1 VPSTRVLLT
10 AALIIVGAPLIWR
23 TIRGMLHGRF
33 AADVVAALAIL
44 TAIIL
49 GQPIPGLVVVLMLT
63 GGEALERYAEGRASR
78 AVRDLEAAAPRI
90 AHRLGDTVTDVP
102 VDVITAGD
110 RILIRPGEIVPC
122 DGVVTDGRSHLDTS
136 SLTGE
141 PVPVLAVADTVVLSG
156 SINQEGALTIR
167 VTAVAA
173 ESQYARIVE
182 LVRSAQAS
190 KAPIQRAAD
199 RAAVWF
205 TPTTLVVCALAWFL
219 SQDPGRIL
227 AVLVVATPCPLILA
241 TPVAIIGGINRA
253 AKHGIVMRNGG
264 ALEAL
269 SRVDTLVVDKTGTL
283 TIGRPDVDAVWAV
296 PALGRQ
302 ELLRLAGAIE
312 SHSGHLLAR
321 TLTEAALV
329 EVPALPAA
337 TGIVESAGRGVSGIT
352 DGKSVMVGSPSYISD
367 AYPGAALDLAALDH
381 GTGLQAWVAI
391 DGRGAGIVSYADRLR
406 PGLRQTLADLK
417 GQGIRDI
424 ILLSGDSQQNSDAVA
439 REIGLSDARGD
450 LLPEDKVL
458 AVQAL
463 QASGRHVLM
472 MGDGTNDAPAL
483 STASVGMALAAHGG
497 GISAEAADVVLLRD
511 DIGLAARALAISTRS
526 MRIARQS
533 IGAGLGLSAVA
544 MGFAAAGFIAPTV
557 GALLQEAI
565 DVAVILNA
573 LRSSAEVS

>member
-1 VPSTRVLLT
+1 
-10 AALIIVGAPLIWR
+10 
-23 TIRGMLHGRF
+23 
-33 AADVVAALAIL
+33 
-44 TAIIL
+44 
-49 GQPIPGLVVVLMLT
+49 MLT

-337 TGIVESAGRGVSGIT
+337 TGIVESAGRGVSGIA
-352 DGKSVMVGSPSYISD
+352 DGKPVMVGSPSYISD